1 MSNKAEHPEGG
12 RELAVSIDGQL
23 YIHPRNKKYLE
34 SISEKVK
41 NPVPQGLKQ
50 IEKSTTSASHAG
62 FSKGKVISDCSNHRE
77 EQLTRLTLMKNQR
90 ARLLKDLERVNSVIK
105 SIETDLSI

>member
-1 MSNKAEHPEGG
+1 MNNHSHPTGG
-12 RELAVSIDGQL
+12 EVVAVSVDGQL
-23 YIHPRNKKYLE
+23 YINPANADYLKSQSPSSLNQIKKDTVN
-34 SISEKVK
+34 S
-41 NPVPQGLKQ
+41 
-50 IEKSTTSASHAG
+50 AG
-62 FSKGKVISDCSNHRE
+62 FSKGKVISNCSNHRE